1 MALTINLYNC
11 SDDPKTVTKS
21 NKTLLLTTNAELYDD
36 TDLENPT
43 LKLGW
48 IDYTTIC
55 KANYLYV
62 TEFDKYYFVMD
73 RKTGTGGA
81 MYITCAEDYL
91 STFDAQIRS
100 LPGVMVRNSNKYQ
113 EGSKRSTWIQDSK
126 LPIQLG
132 REIKCIEFSGS
143 SLNIDTAGAQSDNFV
158 LNVAGHGVIDFE
170 DPNNGGG

>member
-1 MALTINLYNC
+1 MGITVNLYNC

-43 LKLGW
+43 LKLDW

-55 KANYLYV
+55 QVNYLYV
-62 TEFDKYYFVMD
+62 TEFDKYYFVTD

-91 STFDAQIRS
+91 STFGPQIRN
-100 LPGVMVRNSNKYQ
+100 LPGIMIRNSRKS
-113 EGSKRSTWIQDSK
+113 ETGSYRSTWIPDPQ
-126 LPIQLG
+126 LPMNTGRVIRCIQF
-132 REIKCIEFSGS
+132 EGS
-143 SLNIDTAGAQSDNFV
+143 ALNIDTAGFASNNFV
-158 LNVAGHGVIDFE
+158 LNVAGHGVIT
-170 DPNNGGG
+170 PTPSS